1 MAQPDSTTTPGL
13 RCDCALRFENRRAI
27 YEHVVQT
34 GHLKARTCT
43 PCRKVFRRKIGLV
56 AHQRSSLRHRRMLE
70 ASSSTPTTAAVVSPG
85 KPKRTKR
92 GKKRK
97 RGAKKS
103 EVTNETPSKLDSM
116 DEQGGRDQTSKPRQ
130 PHPYW
135 FMIRWRKEKQ
145 KKKKR
150 LAQAKLMDEARNA
163 AGASL
168 KAPINSGNPT
178 GSTTKPAAKV
188 SNASGASGNNG
199 PLDITESER
208 PPWIGPNS
216 TWNFG
221 SVMYG
226 CFLNPKTLRPL
237 GPPSTEPSTSQ
248 AGGASLSQEA
258 EQKKKKKNKKRKS
271 NKKKTGIAA
280 ANANEN
286 TTTTNTHNTHN
297 NNKAMASS
305 PSPPPPPPAEPPSA
319 VVPPS
324 RDYRAAYPWIS
335 PLPGRAIYVKL
346 RGLCLSPQDLQDH
359 ECYRVPP
366 SAFAGTTT
374 TPRWLAAPPRD
385 PQSRRRFGV
394 ALDCEMVEVL
404 APPVSPHG
412 QKQRRAELARL
423 CVVDLI
429 TGAVLIDA
437 LVQPTQPVIDWRTR
451 HSGVSAALLSSST
464 APLLPG
470 WPAARAALLRLV
482 DRETIVA
489 GHALHHDLA
498 ALGVAHAR
506 ALDTSTAAARFAF
519 EGRLRR
525 RWGLAALM
533 RDLRGV
539 EIQEDRGGHDCV
551 EDALAAR
558 ELALLCAREPG
569 RMREWGVSAR
579 ERFEREERERVERQ
593 REKEKGRRE
602 KERRERERERER
614 KVREPEV
621 AEVVERMERAEV
633 EGWESV
639 VGGGW

>member
-34 GHLKARTCT
+34 GHLKARTCM

-85 KPKRTKR
+85 KPKRTRR
-92 GKKRK
+92 GKK
-97 RGAKKS
+97 KS
-103 EVTNETPSKLDSM
+103 KVTNKTPSQLGSM
-116 DEQGGRDQTSKPRQ
+116 EEQEGHNQTSKPRHT
-130 PHPYW
+130 HPYW
-135 FMIRWRKEKQ
+135 FMIRWRKQKQ

-163 AGASL
+163 TGASV
-168 KAPINSGNPT
+168 KASINSGNPT

-188 SNASGASGNNG
+188 SDASGASGNTG
-199 PLDITESER
+199 PPDITESER
-208 PPWIGPNS
+208 PPWIGPKS

-226 CFLNPKTLRPL
+226 CFLNPKTLMPL
-237 GPPSTEPSTSQ
+237 GPPSPEPSTSQ
-248 AGGASLSQEA
+248 AGGAPLSQEA
-258 EQKKKKKNKKRKS
+258 EQKKEKKKKKKKS
-271 NKKKTGIAA
+271 NKKKTGVAA

-286 TTTTNTHNTHN
+286 TTTTNTHN

-305 PSPPPPPPAEPPSA
+305 PSPPPPAEPPSA
-319 VVPPS
+319 LVPPS

-335 PLPGRAIYVKL
+335 PLPGRAIYAKL

-359 ECYRVPP
+359 ECYRVPASSPP
-366 SAFAGTTT
+366 SAFAGTT

-404 APPVSPHG
+404 APISHHG
-412 QKQRRAELARL
+412 QKQRRAELVRL

-437 LVQPTQPVIDWRTR
+437 LVQPTLPVSDWRTR
-451 HSGVSAALLSSST
+451 HSGVSAALLSAAS
-464 APLLPG
+464 APLPG

-482 DRETIVA
+482 DRDTIVA

-519 EGRLRR
+519 GEREGGRLRR
-525 RWGLAALM
+525 RWGLGALM
-533 RDLRGV
+533 RELRGV
-539 EIQEDRGGHDCV
+539 GIQEDRDGGHDCV

-569 RMREWGVSAR
+569 RMREWGARAR

-593 REKEKGRRE
+593 REKGRRE
-602 KERRERERERER
+602 KRERERER

-633 EGWESV
+633 EGWELG